1 MLVSLIADY
10 GTGDPAF
17 IEVTQRL
24 LMMLP
29 QAQIHSLSVPPF
41 STLATGFWI
50 AQLGLT
56 PVQKND

>member
-1 MLVSLIADY
+1 MFICVIADY

-24 LMMLP
+24 LMAFP
-29 QAQIHSLSVPPF
+29 HAQIHLLSVPAF

-50 AQLGLT
+50 AQLGL
-56 PVQKND
+56 NSG